1 VARPPNLAGHQIV
14 ARPPNLAVILTH
26 CDQLILR
33 KNSKFDATR
42 CQILRLNAQNSVS
55 AGARAGGA
63 YSAPPDPLAVFRGL
77 FLRGGNGEGKEKGRR
92 GESEGW
98 RPAPKYFGVEPPL
111 MQRYRS
117 TWGHLASTKATSAA
131 ALATV
136 VRLSSTEGAA
146 DMK

>member
-1 VARPPNLAGHQIV
+1 MQRSGGSTLRPGGGDTGPQIVARPPNLAGHQIV

-63 YSAPPDPLAVFRGL
+63 YSAPPDSLAVFRRVISKRRE
-77 FLRGGNGEGKEKGRR
+77 RGGEGEGKKR
-92 GESEGW
+92 G
-98 RPAPKYFGVEPPL
+98 K
-111 MQRYRS
+111 
-117 TWGHLASTKATSAA
+117 
-131 ALATV
+131 
-136 VRLSSTEGAA
+136 
-146 DMK
+146 